1 MQPSASP
8 TSGSLGV
15 QVGLCFPRMPMS
27 TRVLDSCTRSPGRLK
42 LAMHGRRHPA
52 SFPCG
57 GPTSTWAARC
67 FAIGRHCS
75 TAAGAANAKRRTLG
89 LGVCQQQHS
98 SRGWSYCM
106 TRTGGRC
113 ASGSRSRHTAQLGPS
128 GCPIEPVAPA
138 LDSEARESE
147 ESRKPRFNLNFCCS
161 FGWHP
166 GAQGSVFTAEQ
177 LQ

>member
-57 GPTSTWAARC
+57 GPTSTWADRC

-75 TAAGAANAKRRTLG
+75 AAAGAANAKRRTLG

-98 SRGWSYCM
+98 SRGGSYCT
-106 TRTGGRC
+106 TRTVGRC
-113 ASGSRSRHTAQLGPS
+113 ASGSRPLPHSPAGPQRLPHRARCTS
-128 GCPIEPVAPA
+128 FRFRASEPPRPEN
-138 LDSEARESE
+138 L
-147 ESRKPRFNLNFCCS
+147 RKAGN
-161 FGWHP
+161 P
-166 GAQGSVFTAEQ
+166 GFP
-177 LQ
+177 